1 MAGHANSTIHP
12 HTPGLRPNHY
22 RNHFCRIA
30 ATGSGSVCHC
40 RADPPFHRQQDSGKA
55 SCSAQKRP
63 GLAAKPYR
71 YDPSDLR
78 RGRISRRVRAF
89 TAGTLLTTAGVGIIG
104 SLDAVGQEV
113 VEGPSRPIE
122 HVIRLLSGVSH
133 ASVIVQNQEA
143 MFMNQ
148 SFVDGKKLDSL
159 ITLAAKQGIAISK
172 FQTSFMNLEDSHG
185 HDNSAL
191 IIAVQEDAKGVP
203 KSPQDCTQPLPVTVD
218 QAANTATGERIK
230 LNGVEAVVEAIDD
243 NNSSMN
249 RIGVLMSQDALACIT
264 GIRDLPPY
272 GAVFSPRYSARVRD
286 LMLQVDLTGQAV
298 IVDANQLTKMN
309 DAFWA
314 RNAAAIFLIAK
325 ILTALGLGLGAIGLK
340 QSQLHQYHSEISSM
354 MADGNNENAI
364 AVVESFRAL
373 SESLRGAVLGII
385 PALLLPIIFNM
396 AVIGLDVE
404 TGLRNITL
412 ATMFMAIANGMAG
425 RSGSLKV
432 LKNMTPAEA
441 MR

>member
-1 MAGHANSTIHP
+1 MPTQQSIL
-12 HTPGLRPNHY
+12 TPPVYDQITTGIISVESLLRDLAP
-22 RNHFCRIA
+22 FVTA
-30 ATGSGSVCHC
+30 ALILLFIISKLAARHHV
-40 RADPPFHRQQDSGKA
+40 RLR
-55 SCSAQKRP
+55 SALD
-63 GLAAKPYR
+63 LAAKPYR
-71 YDPSDLR
+71 YNPSDLR

-89 TAGTLLTTAGVGIIG
+89 IAGTLLTTAGVGIIG

-122 HVIRLLSGVSH
+122 HVMRLLSGESD

-148 SFVDGKKLDSL
+148 SFVDGKKLDWL
-159 ITLAAKQGIAISK
+159 IRLAAKKGITISK

-191 IIAVQEDAKGVP
+191 VIAVQGEGAP
-203 KSPQDCTQPLPVTVD
+203 KSPLDCTQPLRVTVD
-218 QAANTATGERIK
+218 QAANTAAGERIK
-230 LNGVEAVVEAIDD
+230 LNGVEAVVEAIDH

-264 GIRDLPPY
+264 GIGDLPPY
-272 GAVFSPRYSARVRD
+272 GAVFSPRYSDRVRD
-286 LMLQVDLTGQAV
+286 LMLQVDLSGQAV
-298 IVDANQLTKMN
+298 IVDANQLTQMN

-314 RNAAAIFLIAK
+314 KNAAAIFLIAK

-354 MADGNNENAI
+354 MADGNNANAI

-373 SESLRGAVLGII
+373 GESLRGAVLGTV
-385 PALLLPIIFNM
+385 PAVLLPIFFNM

-425 RSGSLKV
+425 YLGSLKV
-432 LKNMTPAEA
+432 LKDMTPAEA

>member
-1 MAGHANSTIHP
+1 MPTQQSIL
-12 HTPGLRPNHY
+12 TPPVYDQITTGIISVESLLRDLAP
-22 RNHFCRIA
+22 FVTA
-30 ATGSGSVCHC
+30 ALILLFIISKLAARHHV
-40 RADPPFHRQQDSGKA
+40 RLR
-55 SCSAQKRP
+55 SALD
-63 GLAAKPYR
+63 LAAKPYR

-122 HVIRLLSGVSH
+122 HVMRLLSGESH

-148 SFVDGKKLDSL
+148 SFVDGKKLDWL
-159 ITLAAKQGIAISK
+159 IRLATKKGIAISK

-191 IIAVQEDAKGVP
+191 IIAVQGNTEGAP
-203 KSPQDCTQPLPVTVD
+203 KSPPDCTQPLPVTVD
-218 QAANTATGERIK
+218 QAANTAVGERIK
-230 LNGVEAVVEAIDD
+230 LNGVEAVVEAIDH

-264 GIRDLPPY
+264 GIGDLPPY
-272 GAVFSPRYSARVRD
+272 GAVFSPRYSDRVRD
-286 LMLQVDLTGQAV
+286 LMLQVDLSGQAV
-298 IVDANQLTKMN
+298 IVDANQLTQMN
-309 DAFWA
+309 VSFWA
-314 RNAAAIFLIAK
+314 KNAAAIFLIAK

-354 MADGNNENAI
+354 MADGNNANAI
-364 AVVESFRAL
+364 GAVESFRAL
-373 SESLRGAVLGII
+373 SESLRGAVLGTG
-385 PALLLPIIFNM
+385 PAVLLPIFFNM

-425 RSGSLKV
+425 YVGSLKV
-432 LKNMTPAEA
+432 LKDMTPAEA